1 MEKIYYCRL
10 CSYETT
16 ARTALYNHNKSK
28 KHLAKIQHNELLE
41 EKEIIEKQTKEIEEL
56 KEKLLEKDK
65 QIELLNKDK
74 EIAKLEVEAK
84 IYKELSEKGKNVN
97 NGIIIN
103 ANTNNL
109 NYVNKHFKN
118 APPLKKLSNYMLN
131 GIDLNDDSQIDKLT
145 DSIIYSYNNKCLHKL
160 IGDHIIENYKKD
172 DLNLQSFHATDVARR
187 KYLVKLE
194 DSLGFL
200 YDESSD
206 EIDKYNPEESDIDLS
221 SSEDSKDDDYEDIK
235 RDYEDIKRDYEKNKS
250 KVLIKNNKS
259 KWTNDNEG
267 VKLSYLLLNPMIK
280 RIIRQLKKK
289 CRDYNEEMK
298 KNIKKIPTPEEIK
311 RFEVLANILKE
322 IDQDKLKK
330 NINNYIAPHF
340 GLVKK

>member
-1 MEKIYYCRL
+1 MYICNF
-10 CSYETT
+10 CNYETSDKSGFSH
-16 ARTALYNHNKSK
+16 HNKTK
-28 KHLAKIQHNELLE
+28 KHIKNKEIYEKKLKEEKENELL
-41 EKEIIEKQTKEIEEL
+41 KIKDSQIEEL
-56 KEKLLEKDK
+56 KQE
-65 QIELLNKDK
+65 LNKVKEELSLKNK
-74 EIAKLEVEAK
+74 EIEKSEVK
-84 IYKELSEKGKNVN
+84 VQIYKELSEKGKNIN

-103 ANTNNL
+103 TNTNNL

-118 APPLKKLSNYMLN
+118 APPLKKITNYTLN
-131 GIDLNDDSQIDKLT
+131 GIDLNDDTQIDKLT
-145 DSIIYSYNNKCLHKL
+145 ESIIYSYNNKCLHKL

-172 DLNLQSFHATDVARR
+172 DLQLQSFHATDIARR

-206 EIDKYNPEESDIDLS
+206 EIDKYNPEESNDDLS
-221 SSEDSKDDDYEDIK
+221 SSENDEEYEEIK
-235 RDYEDIKRDYEKNKS
+235 KEYENKNKS
-250 KVLIKNNKS
+250 KVVIKKNKS

-267 VKLSYLLLNPMIK
+267 VKLAYLLFNPVIGK
-280 RIIRQLKKK
+280 IIRQLKKK

-298 KNIKKIPTPEEIK
+298 KNIKKIPTQEEVK

-330 NINNYIAPHF
+330 NINNYIAPYF

>member
-1 MEKIYYCRL
+1 MEKIYFCKL
-10 CSYETT
+10 CNYETT

-28 KHLAKIQHNELLE
+28 KHLAKIQNNELLE
-41 EKEIIEKQTKEIEEL
+41 EKEIIEKQSKEIEEL
-56 KEKLLEKDK
+56 KH
-65 QIELLNKDK
+65 ELLKIKEEKDK

-109 NYVNKHFKN
+109 SYVNKHFKN
-118 APPLKKLSNYMLN
+118 APPLKKLSNYTLN

-221 SSEDSKDDDYEDIK
+221 SSEDSKDNEYD
-235 RDYEDIKRDYEKNKS
+235 DIKRDYEKNKS
-250 KVLIKNNKS
+250 KVIVKKNKS

-298 KNIKKIPTPEEIK
+298 KNIKRIPTPEEIK

-330 NINNYIAPHF
+330 NINNYIAPYF

>member
-1 MEKIYYCRL
+1 MEKVYICKL
-10 CSYETT
+10 CNYETT

-28 KHLAKIQHNELLE
+28 KHLSKITNNELLE

-56 KEKLLEKDK
+56 K
-65 QIELLNKDK
+65 QELLKVKQEKDK

-84 IYKELSEKGKNVN
+84 IYKELSEKAKNVN

-103 ANTNNL
+103 NNMS
-109 NYVNKHFKN
+109 YVNKHFKN
-118 APPLKKLSNYMLN
+118 APPLKKISNYMLN
-131 GIDLNDDSQIDKLT
+131 GIDLNDDTQIDKLT
-145 DSIIYSYNNKCLHKL
+145 DNIIYSYNNKCLHKL

-172 DLNLQSFHATDVARR
+172 DLKSQSFHATDIARR

-206 EIDKYNPEESDIDLS
+206 EIDKYNPDNEDNISESDES
-221 SSEDSKDDDYEDIK
+221 SISEDEEYDEIKKDYE
-235 RDYEDIKRDYEKNKS
+235 NKS
-250 KVLIKNNKS
+250 KTLIKKNKS

-267 VKLSYLLLNPMIK
+267 VKISYLLLNPVIK
-280 RIIRQLKKK
+280 KIIRQLKKK
-289 CRDYNEEMK
+289 CRDYNDEMK
-298 KNIKKIPTPEEIK
+298 KNIKKVPTQDEVK
-311 RFEVLANILKE
+311 KFEVLANILKE
-322 IDQDKLKK
+322 IDRDKLKK

>member
-1 MEKIYYCRL
+1 MYTCNICN
-10 CSYETT
+10 YETDV
-16 ARTALYNHNKSK
+16 RTAIYNHNKTK
-28 KHLAKIQHNELLE
+28 KHITNKEIYDKKVNDDNELL
-41 EKEIIEKQTKEIEEL
+41 KLKNKEIEEL
-56 KEKLLEKDK
+56 K
-65 QIELLNKDK
+65 QELLKVKQEKELKDK
-74 EIAKLEVEAK
+74 EIAKLETKAE
-84 IYKELSEKGKNVN
+84 IYKELSEKAKNVN

-118 APPLKKLSNYMLN
+118 APPLKKISNYMLN
-131 GIDLNDDSQIDKLT
+131 GIDLNDDTQIDKLT

-172 DLNLQSFHATDVARR
+172 DQKLQSFHATDIARR

-194 DSLGFL
+194 DSMGFL

-206 EIDKYNPEESDIDLS
+206 EIDNYNPE
-221 SSEDSKDDDYEDIK
+221 KDDDNESYNDYSDISEDEEYNEIKKGYENDI
-235 RDYEDIKRDYEKNKS
+235 KNKS
-250 KVLIKNNKS
+250 KTIVKNNKS

-267 VKLSYLLLNPMIK
+267 VKLSYLLLNPLIK
-280 RIIRQLKKK
+280 KIIRQLKKK
-289 CRDYNEEMK
+289 CRNYNDEMK
-298 KNIKKIPTPEEIK
+298 KNINKIPTDDEVK

-322 IDQDKLKK
+322 IDRDKLRK
-330 NINNYIAPHF
+330 NINNHIAPHF